1 MKTTSVPKK
10 YTLIT
15 GATSG
20 IGKAL
25 AYACAKRRQNLIIA
39 SRSTEKML
47 AIKKDL
53 EQYFIEVK
61 TITVDLS
68 SPDGPPS
75 LIQQCADFEINTL
88 INNSG
93 IGLQALPQVDQPLAK
108 VNDLL
113 QVNVHSLV
121 TLSTVFG
128 NKMKERREGY
138 IMNIASTA
146 AFQPMPYA
154 ALYGASKAFVLSF
167 SEAMALELND
177 YNVGVTAVCPGITD
191 TNFFKCGKPNIPDW
205 VYKLISPELVADRGL
220 EAMYKRKI
228 YVIPYFQHWLIAQ
241 LHRFLPRHTAASIM
255 KKVEKIRKRV

>member
-1 MKTTSVPKK
+1 MKK

-20 IGKAL
+20 IGRAL
-25 AYACAKRRQNLIIA
+25 AYACAKRGQNLIIA

-47 AIKKDL
+47 AIKKEL
-53 EQYFIEVK
+53 EQKYAIEVK

-68 SPDGPPS
+68 QPEGPQF
-75 LIQQCADFEINTL
+75 LIHQCANSEINIL

-93 IGLQALPQVDQPLAK
+93 VGLGAVPQVDHPLADS
-108 VNDLL
+108 NNLL
-113 QVNVHSLV
+113 QINVLSLV
-121 TLSTVFG
+121 TLSTVLG
-128 NKMKERREGY
+128 KKMKERRDGY

-191 TNFFKCGKPNIPDW
+191 TNFFKHGKPNIPSW
-205 VYKLISPELVADRGL
+205 VYKLISPELVAERGL
-220 EAMYKRKI
+220 EAMYKKKI
-228 YVIPYFQHWLIAQ
+228 YVVPYFQHWIVAQ

-255 KKVEKIRKRV
+255 KKVEKVRKRI